1 MEFTTKYFGN
11 VITLTEKKEGRSR
24 RYFIEIADP
33 RLSGGWT
40 EAELTKAELKKIK
53 KWIFKTIGEN

>member
-11 VITLTEKKEGRSR
+11 VITLAEKKEGRSR

-33 RLSGGWT
+33 SLTGGWT
-40 EAELTKAELKKIK
+40 EAELTKAEFKKIK
-53 KWIFKTIGEN
+53 KWIFGFFME